1 MYSVAN
7 YGSMIADCVRMDA
20 YVQALQQS
28 VKPGSVVLDIG
39 TGTGICALLACQLGA
54 RRVYAVEPSDAIQV
68 AREIAAANGYADRIE
83 FIQDLSTNITL
94 PERADVIVSDLRG
107 VLPFLGS
114 HFASIAD
121 ARRRHLAPGGA
132 LIPQRD
138 MLWAAIVTAP
148 KLYTD
153 FVEPWEVH
161 NYGFNMRAARKLVL
175 NSWGKGRVEPEQ
187 LLTEPKLWAQLN
199 YATLEDVN
207 ATGELEWTV
216 AHSGEAHGVLVWF
229 DAVLADGI
237 GFSNAPG
244 GGAAV
249 YGSALFPFLE
259 PVRLE
264 TGDDVQVRQS
274 ANLVVDDY
282 LWSWRSTIRRQGIV
296 KAEFQQSTFFGT
308 PLSPL
313 QLRRRASNFSPTLND
328 DGQIVSFILERM
340 TGAHSLGEIAEQLLA
355 EFPARFANHNAAL
368 AKVSELSQQFSR

>member
-1 MYSVAN
+1 
-7 YGSMIADCVRMDA
+7 MDA
-20 YVQALQQS
+20 YARALQQS

-121 ARRRHLAPGGA
+121 ARRRHLATGGA
-132 LIPQRD
+132 MIPQRD
-138 MLWAAIVTAP
+138 TLWAAIVTAP
-148 KLYTD
+148 KLYAD

-161 NYGFNMRAARKLVL
+161 NHGFDMQAARKLVL

-187 LLTEPKLWAQLN
+187 LLTEPKLWAELN
-199 YATLEDVN
+199 YATLEEQNV
-207 ATGELEWTV
+207 AAELEWKVTQN
-216 AHSGEAHGVLVWF
+216 GEAHGVMVWF
-229 DAVLADGI
+229 DAVLADGV

-244 GGAAV
+244 VGAAV

-259 PVRLE
+259 SVQLE
-264 TGDDVQVRQS
+264 IGDDVQVRLS

-313 QLRRRASNFSPTLND
+313 QLRRRASDFLPKLND
-328 DGQIVSFILERM
+328 DGQIVSFILACM

-355 EFPARFANHNAAL
+355 EFPARFADHKTAL